1 MTTRADVDR
10 LSAANREIVR
20 MARRDLAALFAG
32 LDLSRPDVAAGVL
45 ADAVPMLVREYGN
58 LASAVAAEWYEEIRV
73 ASGAAGVHREVLS
86 PGAKEGAV
94 RGSTRAGVA
103 GLFAGDTAG
112 ARDSLGNAM
121 ERHISFSTRDTIR
134 LNTKGDPA
142 KPRYARVP
150 SGGKTCAFCELL
162 ASRGFDYP
170 SEAAA
175 DDEWHDN
182 CGCQVVVEFGPENNI
197 EGYDPDAMY
206 DRYREAYRE
215 SDGTMKGTLAVMR
228 RQNPDAYTDGVV
240 PSK

>member
-1 MTTRADVDR
+1 MTTRSDVDR

-45 ADAVPMLVREYGN
+45 ADAVPLLVRQYGD
-58 LASAVAAEWYEEIRV
+58 LAAAVAADWYEEIRV
-73 ASGAAGVHREVLS
+73 ASGVAGVHREVLS
-86 PGAKEGAV
+86 PGAKQGAV
-94 RGSTRAGVA
+94 MGSTRASVA
-103 GLFAGDTAG
+103 GLFSGDVAGS
-112 ARDSLGNAM
+112 RDSLGKVM

-150 SGGKTCAFCELL
+150 SGGKTCVFCELL
-162 ASRGFDYP
+162 ASRGFDYS
-170 SEAAA
+170 SEDAA
-175 DDEWHDN
+175 DNEWHDN

-206 DRYREAYRE
+206 DRYREAYKE
-215 SDGTMKGTLAVMR
+215 SDGSMKDTLAKMR
-228 RQNPDAYTDGVV
+228 RLNPDAYTDGVV
-240 PSK
+240 PSE